1 MAKDW
6 PCVPDQRSAHG
17 RMCCFQERGK
27 SRRWKRRERQ
37 KRVMGVSDVTI
48 VCQKHLIKV
57 DIGWD
62 AAGWCRLR
70 LFILSAFKVAWK
82 DGR

>member
-1 MAKDW
+1 
-6 PCVPDQRSAHG
+6 
-17 RMCCFQERGK
+17 
-27 SRRWKRRERQ
+27 
-37 KRVMGVSDVTI
+37 MGVSDVTI